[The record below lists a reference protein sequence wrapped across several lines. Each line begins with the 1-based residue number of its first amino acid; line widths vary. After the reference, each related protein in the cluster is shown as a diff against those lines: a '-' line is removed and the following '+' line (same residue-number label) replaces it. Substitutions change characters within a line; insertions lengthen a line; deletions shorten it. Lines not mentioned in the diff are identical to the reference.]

1 MISLAEL
8 HLFPLSHPQSRGKN
22 SNTLYPW
29 SKNKAEDWLRTTKK
43 DRCCWNIRVSKKR
56 SKKVIEKRGYR
67 TSAQERLSIFR
78 LRAQSTRSVII
89 SQFGVFWTDRYRA
102 GRPRAQGLWFTM
114 ETVYYSG
121 YECLWDGHSS
131 VFVFCGARERER
143 ERQKE
148 EQRTK
153 EEKER
158 GRERREGREAALYLL
173 SLFTGEVRGMEGD
186 NLDTLVLG
194 APQPAILLFCPPA
207 LRPPGTP
214 SEEGWTTPIS
224 PCSTTPKHFH
234 KASEHSIHGLLQIY
248 NVLLWITTV
257 CPSDLKQRLCRFS
270 WLHFL

>member
-143 ERQKE
+143 E
-148 EQRTK
+148 T
-153 EEKER
+153 ER
-158 GRERREGREAALYLL
+158 GAENKRRERARKREK
-173 SLFTGEVRGMEGD
+173 RGKRSSS
-186 NLDTLVLG
+186 V
-194 APQPAILLFCPPA
+194 
-207 LRPPGTP
+207 P
-214 SEEGWTTPIS
+214 SESFYRRGS
-224 PCSTTPKHFH
+224 
-234 KASEHSIHGLLQIY
+234 G
-248 NVLLWITTV
+248 
-257 CPSDLKQRLCRFS
+257 DGRR
-270 WLHFL
+270 

>member
-43 DRCCWNIRVSKKR
+43 DGCWWNIRVSTKR
-56 SKKVIEKRGYR
+56 SKEVIEKRGYR

-143 ERQKE
+143 ERE
-148 EQRTK
+148 T
-153 EEKER
+153 ER
-158 GRERREGREAALYLL
+158 GAENKRRERARKREK
-173 SLFTGEVRGMEGD
+173 RGKRSSS
-186 NLDTLVLG
+186 V
-194 APQPAILLFCPPA
+194 
-207 LRPPGTP
+207 P
-214 SEEGWTTPIS
+214 SESFYRRGS
-224 PCSTTPKHFH
+224 
-234 KASEHSIHGLLQIY
+234 G
-248 NVLLWITTV
+248 
-257 CPSDLKQRLCRFS
+257 DGRR
-270 WLHFL
+270 